1 MTSEIDLASYIEH
14 ALLDITTTKEQIRQ
28 ACAEAEHFRF
38 AAVCLYPCHV
48 KYAAQL
54 LHNKKTSLCAVVG
67 FPTGMSTAQTK
78 LYEASEAVENGANEL
93 DLMPNLGL
101 LKQGDLDSFY
111 TEIAQ
116 ITQEVDKPVKV
127 ILEMA
132 LLNPNEKQ
140 TATEIALQAGASYL
154 KTSTGFF
161 GGATVEDVQLLL
173 SLTKGRVGIKASG
186 GIRTTEQALALI
198 RAGANRLGT
207 SKGAELVS
215 RMQSEHT

>member
-1 MTSEIDLASYIEH
+1 
-14 ALLDITTTKEQIRQ
+14 
-28 ACAEAEHFRF
+28 
-38 AAVCLYPCHV
+38 
-48 KYAAQL
+48 
-54 LHNKKTSLCAVVG
+54 
-67 FPTGMSTAQTK
+67 MSTAQTK

-101 LKQGDLDSFY
+101 LKQGDLDNFY

-173 SLTKGRVGIKASG
+173 SLTRGRVGIKASG